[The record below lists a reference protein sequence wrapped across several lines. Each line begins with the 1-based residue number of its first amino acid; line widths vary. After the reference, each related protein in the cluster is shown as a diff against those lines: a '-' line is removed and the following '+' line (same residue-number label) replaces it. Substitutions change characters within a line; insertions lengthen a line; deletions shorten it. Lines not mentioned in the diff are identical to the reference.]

1 MKIFL
6 GLILFIF
13 VLFSCLY
20 AEEKESS
27 NKADKIANKV
37 TDKALDKSDE
47 LIDRA
52 TDKFLINLAYDWRQ
66 DFVSF
71 IF

>member
-1 MKIFL
+1 VSIF
-6 GLILFIF
+6 ILS
-13 VLFSCLY
+13 SCLN
-20 AEEKESS
+20 AAEKEEIEK

-52 TDKFLINLAYDWRQ
+52 TDKFLNK
-66 DFVSF
+66 
-71 IF
+71 IFN

>member
-1 MKIFL
+1 MKVFL
-6 GLILFIF
+6 GLILSIF

-27 NKADKIANKV
+27 NKEDKIADKV
-37 TDKALDKSDE
+37 TDKVLNKSDK

-52 TDKFLINLAYDWRQ
+52 TDKFLNK
-66 DFVSF
+66 FF
-71 IF
+71 N